1 MSILSLPL
9 PAGYGLSA
17 TECRELAGKSYLGQ
31 WSHLL
36 PRIST
41 KTSWLRG
48 SDNQLSRIPYHIAV
62 KLDNRQF
69 SSFNAFRIETW
80 KLIAADPFVC
90 NIYSD
95 EERKK
100 RAVKKGIAPLAPEMQ
115 QINKTKKDS
124 YIYSGAIKHQ
134 VVGSSFNSVILESE
148 RSDESLGSYQLHHHH
163 PIHNDGGV
171 YEISN
176 IIIVTPLLH
185 TQLLSADYH
194 YGRNSDMPE
203 WKQEYIQ
210 KQIDTY
216 HKK

>member
-17 TECRELAGKSYLGQ
+17 TERRKLAGRAYLGQ

-36 PRIST
+36 PRITS
-41 KTSWLRG
+41 KSSWLRG
-48 SDNQLSRIPYHIAV
+48 SDKQLSRIPYHIAI
-62 KLDNRQF
+62 KIDNQNF
-69 SSFNAFRIETW
+69 SSFDAFRVKVW

-90 NIYSD
+90 DIYSD
-95 EERKK
+95 PVR
-100 RAVKKGIAPLAPEMQ
+100 RQLAIDTGIAPLAPEMQ
-115 QINKTKKDS
+115 QILKTTKDS
-124 YIYSGAIKHQ
+124 FAYSGAIKHH
-134 VVGSSFNSVILESE
+134 VISSEFNSVILESE
-148 RSDESLGSYQLHHHH
+148 RLEESLGSYQLHHHR

-185 TQLLSADYH
+185 TQLLSPEYH
-194 YGRNSDMPE
+194 YSGGDRMPE

-210 KQIDTY
+210 KKIDA
-216 HKK
+216 